1 MGKISAAGVLQYCK
15 SLFLADAVYLWGAN
29 VEIITKELFEGL
41 KKIFGAKNYAKITF
55 ENVEGKIGADCSG
68 FLYPLS
74 GVDNTA
80 AGYYSA
86 CPDRGKISR
95 MPKDK
100 VCLIFRK
107 EGLKIVHVAIY
118 NGEGML
124 YEMRD
129 GCEYRKFVES
139 EWTHY
144 GVPDWIEEQPD
155 RLMVGGTVNVKEPL
169 LAYNNAENAKNGVKP
184 LKKKYAAGVY
194 YVYKIDEKTGAVNIT
209 KTKDKPGAWVML
221 KG

>member
-1 MGKISAAGVLQYCK
+1 MGKISVSGVLRYCKTMFLAGV
-15 SLFLADAVYLWGAN
+15 VYLWGAN
-29 VEIITKELFEGL
+29 VEIITKERFEKL
-41 KKIFGAKNYAKITF
+41 KKSFGEKNYEKITF
-55 ENVEGKIGADCSG
+55 EEVEGKIGADCSG

-80 AGYYSA
+80 AGYYSS

-107 EGLKIVHVAIY
+107 EGAKIVHVAIY
-118 NGEGML
+118 NGKGML
-124 YEMRD
+124 YEMWD
-129 GCEYRKFVES
+129 GCEYREFVAS
-139 EWTHY
+139 EWTYY
-144 GVPDWIEEQPD
+144 GIPAWIEKQED
-155 RLMVGGTVNVKEPL
+155 KLVVGGTVTTTEPL

-194 YVYKIDEKTGAVNIT
+194 YVYKIDVQTSAVNIT
-209 KTKDKPGAWVML
+209 KTKDKPGAWVIL

>member
-1 MGKISAAGVLQYCK
+1 MGKISAAGVLRYCK
-15 SLFLADAVYLWGAN
+15 SMFLADAVYLWGAN
-29 VEIITKELFEGL
+29 VEVITKELFETL
-41 KKIFGAKNYAKITF
+41 KKSFGAKYYNEITF

-86 CPDRGKISR
+86 CEDRGKISR

-107 EGLKIVHVAIY
+107 EGTKIVHVAIY
-118 NGEGML
+118 TGTGML
-124 YEMRD
+124 YEMYD
-129 GCEYRKFVES
+129 GCEYRGFIES
-139 EWTHY
+139 EWTYY
-144 GVPDWIEEQPD
+144 GIPEWIEKQED
-155 RLMVGGTVNVKEPL
+155 RLMAGGTVTTTEPL
-169 LAYNNAENAKNGVKP
+169 PIYNNAQDAKAGRNA
-184 LKKKYAAGVY
+184 LKKTYAAGVY
-194 YVYKIDEKTGAVNIT
+194 YVYKIDASTGAVNIT
-209 KTKDKPGAWVML
+209 KTKDEPGAWVIL

>member
-1 MGKISAAGVLQYCK
+1 MGKISAAGVLRYCK
-15 SLFLADAVYLWGAN
+15 SMFLAGAVYLWGAN
-29 VEIITKELFEGL
+29 VEVITKELFAEL
-41 KKIFGAKNYAKITF
+41 KKSFGAKNYEKITF
-55 ENVEGKIGADCSG
+55 EEVEGKIGADCSG
-68 FLYPLS
+68 FLCPLS
-74 GVDNTA
+74 GEDNTA

-107 EGLKIVHVAIY
+107 EGAKIVHVAIY

-124 YEMRD
+124 YEMWD

-139 EWTHY
+139 EWTYY
-144 GVPDWIEEQPD
+144 GVPAWIEKQD
-155 RLMVGGTVNVKEPL
+155 DKLVVGGTVTVKKAL

-184 LKKKYAAGVY
+184 LKNKYAAGVY
-194 YVYKIDEKTGAVNIT
+194 YVYKIDAPTGAVNIT
-209 KTKDKPGAWVML
+209 KDKEEPGAWVIL